1 MNTVFPY
8 PPTGFSNEDI
18 FWDSSKLNDPACEQK
33 FYDRAIGKEAT
44 IYKSQFLSVEETLLQ
59 AFQFVSPAQ
68 KNAKAFSIKFASIIK
83 ESANIYELV
92 SRHLYG
98 QFYDYGNDYLNI
110 YNYLSLDKHLE
121 FSEAEINSFL
131 FYDQFDASVEV
142 YHPFDSISGW
152 DKVSSIQSSHIPK
165 WWTAYNKL
173 KHTNEGLDTRATLVN
188 AIAAVGAV
196 FVLLHKVY
204 GPGVVAG
211 HLITPGNHP
220 RRILSPTVSRM
231 FQIV

>member
-1 MNTVFPY
+1 
-8 PPTGFSNEDI
+8 
-18 FWDSSKLNDPACEQK
+18 
-33 FYDRAIGKEAT
+33 
-44 IYKSQFLSVEETLLQ
+44 
-59 AFQFVSPAQ
+59 
-68 KNAKAFSIKFASIIK
+68 
-83 ESANIYELV
+83 
-92 SRHLYG
+92 LYG

-173 KHTNEGLDTRATLVN
+173 KHTNSPFAYFWNEFIKIPHERVKNGHLGSISPHMVTKIAEMVYTLRNRVRQSGENAPNFVSFLGSSGVRFPFSAQKNKRTGCTNEGLDTRATLVN